1 MRPATPA
8 SIANICTM
16 GQISRATRHTYR
28 RAWNRRSLVNP
39 KVKWNERVLAS
50 TRGHEQEQEQEDGKV
65 KEERDF
71 DLGPL
76 IQFLREDLTHLFDD
90 QGIDQS
96 RYTPNVDFEDPI
108 TKHSNLGGYLANI
121 AFLKKVFAPTF
132 TLLDIRATGRFEITT
147 RWAMEM
153 KPTFTRLLP
162 GVLQRY
168 WNPVLN
174 FTGTSILTVDP
185 YTQRFSSHIDTWDS
199 ISNQKYFSLEAFYH
213 VLSQIFDFRRVPL
226 GLEAPRYQLLLKR
239 SEYEV
244 RKYFPMIVV
253 ETVVEE
259 FGSEETKFQQR
270 KAFGRLVN
278 YISGRNASN
287 AAVNMTTPVLSG
299 NGKMQ
304 FYLRDAELSSSNGL
318 PKPLESS
325 NVILRDVPS
334 QLMVVKAIGGVATEE
349 KVHAAT
355 VQLRDLVEKDGISVA
370 GSQPAV
376 LARYND
382 PSTPPLF
389 RRNEI
394 LLPINES
401 TFKLW

>member
-8 SIANICTM
+8 SSATISTI
-16 GQISRATRHTYR
+16 GQISGAIRHTCR
-28 RAWNRRSLVNP
+28 HRAWTRRSFVNP
-39 KVKWNERVLAS
+39 EMKWKERVLAS
-50 TRGHEQEQEQEDGKV
+50 TRGHEQEQEQEWEEEKG
-65 KEERDF
+65 ERDF
-71 DLGPL
+71 DLAPL

-121 AFLKKVFAPTF
+121 AFLKTVFAPTF

-199 ISNQKYFSLEAFYH
+199 ISNQKYFSLEAFCH
-213 VLSQIFDFRRVPL
+213 VLSQVFDFRRVPL

-244 RKYFPMIVV
+244 REYFPMIVA
-253 ETVVEE
+253 ETSVEE
-259 FGSEETKFQQR
+259 FASEDTKIQQR

-287 AAVNMTTPVLSG
+287 AAVKMTTPVLSG

-304 FYLRDAELSSSNGL
+304 FYLRDAELSSNAL

-325 NVILRDVPS
+325 NVILREVTS
-334 QLMVVKAIGGVATEE
+334 QIMAVKAIPGVATEE
-349 KVHAAT
+349 KVHDAT
-355 VQLRDLVEKDGISVA
+355 VQLRVLVEKDGISVA

-394 LLPINES
+394 LIPINES